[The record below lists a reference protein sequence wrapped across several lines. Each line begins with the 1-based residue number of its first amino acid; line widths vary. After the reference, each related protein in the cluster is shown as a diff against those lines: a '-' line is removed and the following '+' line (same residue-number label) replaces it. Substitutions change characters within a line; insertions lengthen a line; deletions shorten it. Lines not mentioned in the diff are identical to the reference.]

1 MLHGMGCHSLN
12 IFVRNEGVVMKLLL
26 VSPSHKS
33 RKKLKAIKIPQLSLH
48 ILASL
53 TPNEVEITIV
63 DEDIREID
71 FSLEFDLVG
80 ISCMTAT
87 ANRGYQLSDLFRQRG
102 SKVILGGIHP
112 TILPEEA
119 IQHAD
124 AVVIGEAEGC
134 WADVINDFKKQKL
147 QKFYHVPEP
156 DLSRYPFP
164 RRDFHIDK
172 ALFNCVGL
180 LTTKGCPYACEFC
193 SVMDFYGRK
202 IRHRPVSM
210 VVEDIRQSR
219 SKNFLVL
226 DDNVAGHPE
235 YSKELFEALIP
246 LGIRWIGQ
254 SSISLA
260 KDKEMLKLCR
270 LSGCVALFFGLE
282 SVSPSS
288 LMGMKKTLKSIEETE
303 EAIKI
308 IQDNGIAFH
317 PSLIF
322 GFDTDTKA
330 IFDDTLEFLERTK
343 LPTTSLNVLTPYP
356 GTRIY
361 QRFKDQ
367 GRIISRDWSHYDH
380 HTVVFQPKNMTPR
393 ELAEGHYYV
402 QSEFYSFSSILRHIP
417 FLLRV
422 SPINLRR
429 TLLLLLLNIAGKG
442 VARYIDTSLDWADN
456 HEKWNSQTIRP
467 DEDALRGSTVL
478 PLPEPPLPFQALKDG
493 GPYRNTEGKTN
504 QDVLFTVTG

>member
-1 MLHGMGCHSLN
+1 M
-12 IFVRNEGVVMKLLL
+12 NEKSEMRLLL
-26 VSPSHKS
+26 VTPS
-33 RKKLKAIKIPQLSLH
+33 REFGKKKIKAIKMPQLSLH

-53 TPNEVEITIV
+53 TPDDVDITVI
-63 DEDIREID
+63 DEEIREID
-71 FSLEFDLVG
+71 FSLDFDLVG
-80 ISCMTAT
+80 ISCMTTT
-87 ANRGYQLSDLFRQRG
+87 ANRSYQVSDLYRKRG
-102 SKVILGGIHP
+102 SKVVLGGIHP
-112 TILPEEA
+112 TILPQEA

-134 WADVINDFKKQKL
+134 WADVINDFRKRKL

-156 DLSRYPFP
+156 DLSKYPFP

-180 LTTKGCPYACEFC
+180 LTTRGCPYACEFC
-193 SVMDFYGRK
+193 SVTDFYGRK

-210 VVEDIRQSR
+210 VVEDIKQSS
-219 SKNFLVL
+219 SKTFLIL
-226 DDNVAGHPE
+226 DDNVTGHPE

-270 LSGCVALFFGLE
+270 LSGCGALFFGIE

-288 LMGMKKTLKSIEETE
+288 LKGMKKALKSIEEIE
-303 EAIKI
+303 DAIKI

-317 PSLIF
+317 PSVIL

-330 IFDDTLEFLERTK
+330 IFDDTLEFLARTK
-343 LPTTSLNVLTPYP
+343 LPTMDLHVLTPYP

-361 QRFKDQ
+361 ERFKNQ
-367 GRIISRDWSHYDH
+367 GRIISHDWNHYDH
-380 HTVVFQPKNMTPR
+380 HTVVFQPKNMTPQ
-393 ELAEGHYYV
+393 ELAEGYHYV
-402 QSEFYSFSSILRHIP
+402 KSEFYSFSSIIRHIP

-429 TLLLLLLNIAGKG
+429 IVLFLLLNIAAKSL
-442 VARYIDTSLDWADN
+442 VKYTDTSLDWADN
-456 HEKWNSQTIRP
+456 NEKWDSEETRPEDKVVQDCTSPRALRSTPSQGSICETTNFRTENSQNGI
-467 DEDALRGSTVL
+467 EDGREIASEVL
-478 PLPEPPLPFQALKDG
+478 E
-493 GPYRNTEGKTN
+493 
-504 QDVLFTVTG
+504 

>member
-1 MLHGMGCHSLN
+1 MGCSPLN
-12 IFVRNEGVVMKLLL
+12 IFVGNEGVVMKLLL
-26 VSPSHKS
+26 VSPSHRIG
-33 RKKLKAIKIPQLSLH
+33 RKVLKAIKIPQLGLH

-53 TPNEVEITIV
+53 TPNDIDITVV
-63 DEDIREID
+63 DEEIRDID
-71 FSLEFDLVG
+71 FSLNFDLVG

-87 ANRGYQLSDLFRQRG
+87 ANRSYQLSDMYRQRG
-102 SKVILGGIHP
+102 SKVVLGGIHP
-112 TILPEEA
+112 TILPQEA

-134 WADVINDFKKQKL
+134 WADVIEDFKKGML

-156 DLSRYPFP
+156 DLSKVPFP

-172 ALFNCVGL
+172 AIFNCVGL
-180 LTTKGCPYACEFC
+180 VTTRGCPYACEFC
-193 SVMDFYGRK
+193 SVTDFYGRK
-202 IRHRPVSM
+202 IRHRPVSR
-210 VVEDIRQSR
+210 VVEDIKQSG
-219 SKNFLVL
+219 SKTFLIL
-226 DDNVAGHPE
+226 DDNVAGHPK

-260 KDKEMLKLCR
+260 KDKKMLKLCR

-308 IQDNGIAFH
+308 IQDSGIAFH
-317 PSLIF
+317 PSLIL

-330 IFDDTLEFLERTK
+330 IFDDTLDFLARTK
-343 LPTTSLNVLTPYP
+343 LPTMALHVLTPYP

-367 GRIISRDWSHYDH
+367 GRIISHDWRHYDH
-380 HTVVFQPKNMTPR
+380 NTVVFQPKNMTPQ
-393 ELAEGHYYV
+393 ELAEGHHYV
-402 QSEFYSFSSILRHIP
+402 QSEFYSFSSIVRHIP
-417 FLLRV
+417 LLLRV

-429 TLLLLLLNIAGKG
+429 ILLFLLLNIDGKS
-442 VARYIDTSLDWADN
+442 VAKYIDTSLDWADN
-456 HEKWNSQTIRP
+456 NEKWDSQKIRL
-467 DEDALRGSTVL
+467 DDKVLKGSNVFSLDTAH
-478 PLPEPPLPFQALKDG
+478 LPFQALKDDS
-493 GPYRNTEGKTN
+493 PYIYDESYLNEENKI
-504 QDVLFTVTG
+504 

>member
-1 MLHGMGCHSLN
+1 M
-12 IFVRNEGVVMKLLL
+12 RLLL
-26 VSPSHKS
+26 VTPSPKFC
-33 RKKLKAIKIPQLSLH
+33 KKKIRAIKIPQLALH

-53 TPNEVEITIV
+53 TPDDVDITVV
-63 DEDIREID
+63 DEEIREID

-87 ANRGYQLSDLFRQRG
+87 ANRSYQLSDMFRQRG
-102 SKVILGGIHP
+102 SKVVLGGIHP
-112 TILPEEA
+112 TILPQEA

-134 WADVINDFKKQKL
+134 WAGVVNDFRKGKL
-147 QKFYHVPEP
+147 QKFYRAPEP
-156 DLSRYPFP
+156 DLSKYPFP
-164 RRDFHIDK
+164 KRNLQIDK

-180 LTTKGCPYACEFC
+180 LTTRGCPYACEFC
-193 SVMDFYGRK
+193 SVTDFYGRK

-210 VVEDIRQSR
+210 VVEDVKQSG
-219 SKNFLVL
+219 SKAFFVL

-235 YSKELFEALIP
+235 YSRELFEALIP
-246 LGIRWIGQ
+246 LGIRWVGQ

-270 LSGCVALFFGLE
+270 LSGCAALFFGLE
-282 SVSPSS
+282 SVSPAS
-288 LMGMKKTLKSIEETE
+288 LIGMKKTLKSIEETE

-317 PSLIF
+317 PSFIL

-330 IFDDTLEFLERTK
+330 IFDDTLEFLMGTK
-343 LPTTSLNVLTPYP
+343 LPTMDVHVLTPYP

-367 GRIISRDWSHYDH
+367 GRIISYDWSHYDH
-380 HTVVFQPKNMTPR
+380 YTVVFQPKNMTPQ
-393 ELAEGHYYV
+393 ELAKGHHYV
-402 QSEFYSFSSILRHIP
+402 QSEFYSFSSIVRHVP
-417 FLLRV
+417 FLFRV

-429 TLLLLLLNIAGKG
+429 IVLLLLLNIIKNGAKQ
-442 VARYIDTSLDWADN
+442 IDTSLDWADN
-456 HEKWNSQTIRP
+456 NEKWDSEKTRP
-467 DEDALRGSTVL
+467 DDKVLKVGTSPRAL
-478 PLPEPPLPFQALKDG
+478 
-493 GPYRNTEGKTN
+493 
-504 QDVLFTVTG
+504 

>member
-1 MLHGMGCHSLN
+1 
-12 IFVRNEGVVMKLLL
+12 MKLLL
-26 VSPSHKS
+26 ISPSHKF
-33 RKKLKAIKIPQLSLH
+33 RKKLRAIKIPQLSLH

-53 TPNEVEITIV
+53 TPNDVDITVI
-63 DEDIREID
+63 DEEIREID
-71 FSLEFDLVG
+71 FSLNIDLVG

-87 ANRGYQLSDLFRQRG
+87 ANRSYQLSDMFRQRG
-102 SKVILGGIHP
+102 SKVVLGGIHP
-112 TILPEEA
+112 TILPQEA
-119 IQHAD
+119 IRHAD

-134 WADVINDFKKQKL
+134 WADVINDFRKGNL

-156 DLSRYPFP
+156 DLSKYPFP

-180 LTTKGCPYACEFC
+180 LTTRGCPYACEFC
-193 SVMDFYGRK
+193 SVTDFYGRK

-210 VVEDIRQSR
+210 VVGDIKQSG
-219 SKNFLVL
+219 SKTFLIL
-226 DDNVAGHPE
+226 DDNVTGHPK

-246 LGIRWIGQ
+246 LGIGWVGQ

-270 LSGCVALFFGLE
+270 LSGCAALFFGLE

-288 LMGMKKTLKSIEETE
+288 LTGMKKSLKSIEETE

-317 PSLIF
+317 PSIIL

-343 LPTTSLNVLTPYP
+343 LSTMALNVLTPYP

-367 GRIISRDWSHYDH
+367 GRIISHDWRHYDH
-380 HTVVFQPKNMTPR
+380 HTVVFQPKNMTPQ
-393 ELAEGHYYV
+393 ELAEGHHYV
-402 QSEFYSFSSILRHIP
+402 QSEFYSFSSIVRHIP
-417 FLLRV
+417 FLFRV

-429 TLLLLLLNIAGKG
+429 TLLFLLLNIAGKS
-442 VARYIDTSLDWADN
+442 VAKYIDTSLDWADN
-456 HEKWNSQTIRP
+456 NEKWTSQEIRP
-467 DEDALRGSTVL
+467 DDKVLKGSTVFSL
-478 PLPEPPLPFQALKDG
+478 DTADLSSHAL
-493 GPYRNTEGKTN
+493 
-504 QDVLFTVTG
+504 QDDSLYENNESHPNEENKIP

>member
-1 MLHGMGCHSLN
+1 
-12 IFVRNEGVVMKLLL
+12 MKLLL
-26 VSPSHKS
+26 VSPSHKFV
-33 RKKLKAIKIPQLSLH
+33 KKVLKAIKIPQLALH

-53 TPNEVEITIV
+53 TPNDVDITVI
-63 DEDIREID
+63 DEEIREID
-71 FSLEFDLVG
+71 FSLDFDLVAV
-80 ISCMTAT
+80 SCMTAT
-87 ANRGYQLSDLFRQRG
+87 ANRSYQLSDMYRERG
-102 SKVILGGIHP
+102 SKVVLGGIHP
-112 TILPEEA
+112 TILPQEA

-134 WADVINDFKKQKL
+134 WADVINDFRKGTLQKL
-147 QKFYHVPEP
+147 YHVPSP
-156 DLSRYPFP
+156 DLSKYPFP

-180 LTTKGCPYACEFC
+180 LTTRGCPYACEFC
-193 SVMDFYGRK
+193 SVTDFYGRK

-210 VVEDIRQSR
+210 VVEDIKR
-219 SKNFLVL
+219 SGSKTFLIL
-226 DDNVAGHPE
+226 DDNVTGHPE

-270 LSGCVALFFGLE
+270 KSGCAALFFGIE

-288 LMGMKKTLKSIEETE
+288 LTGMKKSLKSIEETE
-303 EAIKI
+303 EAIKS

-317 PSLIF
+317 PSIIL

-330 IFDDTLEFLERTK
+330 IFDDTLEFLARTK
-343 LPTTSLNVLTPYP
+343 LPTMALHVLTPYP

-361 QRFKDQ
+361 QRFRDQ
-367 GRIISRDWSHYDH
+367 GRIISQDWSHYDH
-380 HTVVFQPKNMTPR
+380 STVVFQPKNMTPQ

-429 TLLLLLLNIAGKG
+429 VVLLLLLNIAGKK
-442 VARYIDTSLDWADN
+442 VAKYIDRSLDWADN
-456 HEKWNSQTIRP
+456 NEKWNSQEIRP
-467 DEDALRGSTVL
+467 DDKVLKGSTVL
-478 PLPEPPLPFQALKDG
+478 SSDEVQLPFQALKDG
-493 GPYRNTEGKTN
+493 SP
-504 QDVLFTVTG
+504 L